1 MFKYMGNNVFEI
13 FRIAGEGL
21 RFQRKRLESIA
32 RNIANANV
40 TRGTNGKPYQREIV
54 IARSVEDTK
63 FGKELAEA
71 MISRLNPM
79 KMGEGQNQTM
89 KIEKIIDDSDFRL
102 VYEPSHP
109 DADEK
114 GYVRYPNVNI
124 VTEMVDMIS
133 AQRAFEANASI
144 IESAKNVARDSLD
157 I

>member
-1 MFKYMGNNVFEI
+1 MGNSIFEI
-13 FRIAGEGL
+13 FRISGEGL

-40 TRGTNGKPYQREIV
+40 TRTANGEPYRREMT
-54 IARSVEDTK
+54 IARTAETSK
-63 FGKELAEA
+63 FGNELANAISFGSSPELNQNEPT
-71 MISRLNPM
+71 MI
-79 KMGEGQNQTM
+79 
-89 KIEKIIDDSDFRL
+89 IEKVVDDSEFRL

-133 AQRAFEANASI
+133 AQRSFEANVSLIDA
-144 IESAKNVARDSLD
+144 AKNIARDSLD

>member
-1 MFKYMGNNVFEI
+1 MGNNVFEI

-40 TRGTNGKPYQREIV
+40 TRATNGKPYRREII
-54 IARSVEDTK
+54 IARAVETSK
-63 FGKELAEA
+63 FGKDLTEAITAGLNIGKVEL
-71 MISRLNPM
+71 S
-79 KMGEGQNQTM
+79 QTM

-114 GYVRYPNVNI
+114 GYVLYPNVNI

>member
-1 MFKYMGNNVFEI
+1 MGKNVFEI

-40 TRGTNGKPYQREIV
+40 THTIDGEPYRREIV
-54 IARSVEDTK
+54 VARGVENTK
-63 FGKELAEA
+63 FGKELTEA
-71 MISRLNPM
+71 ILSELNNSNS
-79 KMGEGQNQTM
+79 EDERYQTM
-89 KIEKIIDDSDFRL
+89 RIEKIIDDSDFRL

-109 DADEK
+109 DADK
-114 GYVRYPNVNI
+114 NGYVRYPNINI

-133 AQRAFEANASI
+133 AQRAFEANVSI
-144 IESAKNVARDSLD
+144 IESAKNIARDSLD

>member
-1 MFKYMGNNVFEI
+1 MFEYMGNNVFEI

-40 TRGTNGKPYQREIV
+40 TRATNGEPYRREIV
-54 IARSVEDTK
+54 IARVVETSK
-63 FGKELAEA
+63 FGKELTEA
-71 MISRLNPM
+71 ITAGLNIG
-79 KMGEGQNQTM
+79 KEELNQTM

>member
-1 MFKYMGNNVFEI
+1 MENNVFEI
-13 FRIAGEGL
+13 FRVAGDGL
-21 RFQRKRLESIA
+21 SFQRKRLESIA

-40 TRGTNGKPYQREIV
+40 TRANNGEPYRREIV

-63 FGKELAEA
+63 FSKELTDAI
-71 MISRLNPM
+71 ISGLNIM
-79 KMGEGQNQTM
+79 DVGEGHNQTM
-89 KIEKIIDDSDFRL
+89 KIEKLIDDSDSRL

-133 AQRAFEANASI
+133 AQRAFEANVSI